1 MFLARGLTF
10 TDTDR
15 DEDEFL
21 EVFRMPLSD
30 AVRSVLNGE
39 IPDGKTQCAVLR
51 AAAAVGLA
59 LLAII
64 ECFRRAFRRHRRRRM
79 KL

>member
-51 AAAAVGLA
+51 AAAAVGL
-59 LLAII
+59 L
-64 ECFRRAFRRHRRRRM
+64 R
-79 KL
+79 